1 LKEWD
6 DDFGAELDDF
16 LVDEPGPTRHGSC
29 RRRRPI
35 DPLGCDAHRAES
47 GDLFA
52 LLAIPWSDQE
62 TTEFLRLVG
71 IEDAQGN

>member
-1 LKEWD
+1 LKDWD
-6 DDFGAELDDF
+6 EDFGAELDDF
-16 LVDEPGPTRHGSC
+16 LIDEPLSTRRGSD

-35 DPLGCDAHRAES
+35 DPFRCSAERLES

-71 IEDAQGN
+71 IDDAQGN